1 MSNLIECIDC
11 GNQVSK
17 RAETCPKCGAPVD
30 VEISE
35 PLSKAEPVTDFA
47 KEYEDSPIGR
57 LFNYKAPS
65 VNKKIDTIT
74 KIKSELKKDPNK
86 NLIIVIVSI
95 AAFFFLLWAS
105 TTDTGKK
112 IWDSEYRECREVW
125 REFVCKQD
133 H

>member
-11 GNQVSK
+11 GKQVSK
-17 RAETCPKCGAPVD
+17 RATTCPNCGAPVKLTVAEIEKPKKSYVQIEQEKLEAKLGTKKKSIEIHK
-30 VEISE
+30 VE
-35 PLSKAEPVTDFA
+35 
-47 KEYEDSPIGR
+47 
-57 LFNYKAPS
+57 
-65 VNKKIDTIT
+65 
-74 KIKSELKKDPNK
+74 KKDPNR

-133 H
+133 